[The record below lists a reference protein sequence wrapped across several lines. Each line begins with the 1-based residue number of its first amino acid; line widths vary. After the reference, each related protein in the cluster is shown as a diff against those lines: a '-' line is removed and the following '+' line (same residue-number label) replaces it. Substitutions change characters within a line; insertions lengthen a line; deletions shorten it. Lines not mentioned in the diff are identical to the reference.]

1 MGGRMLNRAYRNSIR
16 TTQLLLQT
24 INIGLG
30 DAGLVGVVK
39 ADNTAQAQEGR
50 DEHSQVAEALAGAN
64 VGVLLGTEDTEN
76 LIVLVDGLAKVAL
89 LLLVPPAAVGISVL
103 TLHTGRVLVTAI
115 LDMSVNT
122 RQLTRPAKLPRG
134 RCIAYRT
141 WRGSSIS
148 AARRAGIWEKDAR
161 GAMALRAATWGRRRA
176 RIRWDSICGR
186 N

>member
-1 MGGRMLNRAYRNSIR
+1 MLNCAYRKSTG
-16 TTQLLLQT
+16 TTQLLLQS

-30 DAGLVGVVK
+30 DTGLVRVVK
-39 ADNTAQAQEGR
+39 ADNAAQAQEGR
-50 DEHSQVAEALAGAN
+50 DEHSQVEEAFAGGD

-89 LLLVPPAAVGISVL
+89 LLLVPPAAIGVSVL
-103 TLHTGRVLVTAI
+103 TLHGGRVLVTAI

-122 RQLTRPAKLPRG
+122 PPIDSPGKAAAGSLYSD
-134 RCIAYRT
+134 YRT

-161 GAMALRAATWGRRRA
+161 GPMALRAVIWGRRRA